1 MGRYLK
7 IFAAVAAL
15 GAAVAFAPTAAANS
29 YSVAIGTPGFAVG
42 YSNYGYGG
50 YVDYGAPYYAPYPYS
65 YQPYYYQPYYY
76 GPNVAFYGYYG
87 PHYYH
92 HHHYYRHW

>member
-7 IFAAVAAL
+7 VLAAVTAL
-15 GAAVAFAPTAAANS
+15 GAAAAFAPTAAANS
-29 YSVAIGTPGFAVG
+29 YSVAIGTPGFALG

-50 YVDYGAPYYAPYPYS
+50 YVGYGPPYYYAPY
-65 YQPYYYQPYYY
+65 YYDHGPYYY
-76 GPNVAFYGYYG
+76 GPSVAFYYG
-87 PHYYH
+87 PLYYH